1 VIATRPAT
9 APEAMPSTLALPRAA
24 HSIAIQVKA
33 ALAAAQW
40 VFANARPA
48 RPSAD
53 SAEPA
58 LNPNQP
64 THNSAAPV
72 MVNARL

>member
-1 VIATRPAT
+1 MTVP
-9 APEAMPSTLALPRAA
+9 PSPRAA
-24 HSIAIQVKA
+24 HSMAIQVSA
-33 ALAAAQW
+33 AVAAAQW
-40 VFANARPA
+40 VLAKARPA

-72 MVNARL
+72 IVSARL